1 MKRQNWIAVL
11 LVLCLTLSLLPFGAA
26 AAGFTDVADG
36 AYYSEAVGWAVNH
49 DPQITN
55 GTSPTT
61 FSPANTCK
69 RCEVVTFLWRA
80 FGAEKMT
87 GENPFVDVKP
97 TDYFYDAAVW
107 AVREGVTN
115 GTDDTHFS
123 PSSPCTREQVATFL
137 WRASGKPDSAMQASP
152 FADVLNKL
160 RYSYDPILWAFE
172 NGVTNGKTVNTFA
185 PSDPCTRGQ
194 IVTFLYRALAKPLDP
209 VKPDGKLHFL
219 PKVAAQYLT
228 EIFGETMVETW
239 FNLVD
244 AVMAGKDTFACP
256 DQHTYD
262 WVMGQFPNKCFPV
275 LLEVIDY
282 AEDREH
288 SVKNGVASF
297 TYKVPREKAAEM
309 IEEFAALVE
318 DILNET
324 MKPDYSDFEKAL
336 SLYIYFQ
343 KNYTYDYQ
351 AAEDNDN
358 GKADYVSSYRLLTGK
373 TGICHEI
380 ATAYSYLLMQVGV
393 DAMTVMG
400 ANHEWSYIR
409 LNGKNYHIDAT
420 WALNVV
426 SGDLRYFLMTDAERR
441 ADSYF
446 DQARFLYCSNYSQ
459 DHPHPDYKADDET
472 FSRLWSGTFDSLDHE
487 NRILNYVDFGG
498 WGETTVKPFSYKGW

>member
-1 MKRQNWIAVL
+1 
-11 LVLCLTLSLLPFGAA
+11 
-26 AAGFTDVADG
+26 
-36 AYYSEAVGWAVNH
+36 
-49 DPQITN
+49 
-55 GTSPTT
+55 
-61 FSPANTCK
+61 
-69 RCEVVTFLWRA
+69 
-80 FGAEKMT
+80 
-87 GENPFVDVKP
+87 
-97 TDYFYDAAVW
+97 
-107 AVREGVTN
+107 
-115 GTDDTHFS
+115 
-123 PSSPCTREQVATFL
+123 
-137 WRASGKPDSAMQASP
+137 
-152 FADVLNKL
+152 
-160 RYSYDPILWAFE
+160 
-172 NGVTNGKTVNTFA
+172 
-185 PSDPCTRGQ
+185 
-194 IVTFLYRALAKPLDP
+194 
-209 VKPDGKLHFL
+209 
-219 PKVAAQYLT
+219 
-228 EIFGETMVETW
+228 
-239 FNLVD
+239 
-244 AVMAGKDTFACP
+244 
-256 DQHTYD
+256 
-262 WVMGQFPNKCFPV
+262 
-275 LLEVIDY
+275 
-282 AEDREH
+282 
-288 SVKNGVASF
+288 
-297 TYKVPREKAAEM
+297 M